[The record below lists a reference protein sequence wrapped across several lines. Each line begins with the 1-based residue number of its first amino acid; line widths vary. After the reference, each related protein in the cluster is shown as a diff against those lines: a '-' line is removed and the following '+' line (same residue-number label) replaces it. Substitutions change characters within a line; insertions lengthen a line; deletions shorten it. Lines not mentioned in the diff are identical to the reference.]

1 MEEGDDEEEGHRKR
15 ELDEEVREEDVKREL
30 DDETREEVEKTK
42 EEEDEKKKWEW
53 LIGGVDDYQLGEE
66 NRMTD
71 YPKTANPQETTPQ
84 STHTI
89 PYNQNRYVRRKPS
102 SSPHSIG
109 AHILLHLK
117 RGQVVYHR

>member
-1 MEEGDDEEEGHRKR
+1 MEEGDDEEEGHKKR
-15 ELDEEVREEDVKREL
+15 ELDEEVREEDVEREL
-30 DDETREEVEKTK
+30 DDGTREEVE
-42 EEEDEKKKWEW
+42 EEDEREKWEW
-53 LIGGVDDYQLGEE
+53 LMGVVDDYQLREE

-71 YPKTANPQETTPQ
+71 YLKTVNPQETTPQ

-89 PYNQNRYVRRKPS
+89 PYNRNRYIRRKPS